1 MMVSLWTASADTHPE
16 CPLKVPMHLPPK
28 GPQYDG
34 LVRAADD
41 GILVDG
47 EGFYPTRIPSDASPF
62 APSYGD

>member
-1 MMVSLWTASADTHPE
+1 M
-16 CPLKVPMHLPPK
+16 PLESTYAPPPPK

-47 EGFYPTRIPSDASPF
+47 EGFYPIRIPLMQVPLPLPMGLD
-62 APSYGD
+62 

>member
-1 MMVSLWTASADTHPE
+1 M
-16 CPLKVPMHLPPK
+16 PLESTYAPPPPK